1 VGANASGYVIP
12 ASIRPVYGDHPWGI
26 SVYLRVRLKRS

>member
-1 VGANASGYVIP
+1 VTGYAIP
-12 ASIRPVYGDHPWGI
+12 SAIRPIYGDHPWGV